1 MTTVGYGDMT
11 YDVLN
16 FINDLVARLCL
27 LSLNVFFNSFLITY
41 FGVLTFHNTSKP
53 TVACIASYENNF
65 KF

>member
-16 FINDLVARLCL
+16 FINDLVARFCL
-27 LSLNVFFNSFLITY
+27 LSLIVFFNSFLTDY

-53 TVACIASYENNF
+53 TVACIASY
-65 KF
+65 